1 MMGIK
6 FDEEMVKKY
15 IDVYH
20 DQHGKYPYLI
30 MSEKT
35 RDIIPDDGMLY
46 VATNTNYTITSSIL
60 TSSTSN
66 DMVTHA
72 RKTWNS
78 AKILIDNDLE
88 FGEVH
93 IG

>member
-20 DQHGKYPYLI
+20 NQHGKYPYLI

-35 RDIIPDDGMLY
+35 RDIVPDDGKLF
-46 VATNTNYTITSSIL
+46 VATNYIL
-60 TSSTSN
+60 TTSGTVSCNTSN
-66 DMVTHA
+66 DMITNT

>member
-20 DQHGKYPYLI
+20 NQHGKYPYLI

-35 RDIIPDDGMLY
+35 RDIVPDDGKSF
-46 VATNTNYTITSSIL
+46 VVTNYYTLTSG
-60 TSSTSN
+60 TAPSSTS
-66 DMVTHA
+66 TEA
-72 RKTWNS
+72 IPYTKKSWNS

>member
-6 FDEEMVKKY
+6 FNEEMVKKY

-35 RDIIPDDGMLY
+35 RDIIPDNGVPFITTSY
-46 VATNTNYTITSSIL
+46 YTLTSG
-60 TSSTSN
+60 TVPSSTSTE
-66 DMVTHA
+66 VIPHTK
-72 RKTWNS
+72 KTWNS

>member
-35 RDIIPDDGMLY
+35 RDIVPDDSKLL
-46 VATNTNYTITSSIL
+46 VTTNYYTITTSGTAPSSK
-60 TSSTSN
+60 STEAIPY
-66 DMVTHA
+66 TKKA
-72 RKTWNS
+72 WNS